1 MAMFKITKG
10 PDTGKEV
17 HIPRSG
23 FTVGRGKS
31 VDFCIADLSVSRVH
45 ASFLMEDGKWIIED
59 QNSNNG
65 VFVNDTRVSRCILKE
80 GDKITLGGTLLVF
93 TDGEKENEKPPA
105 KGTDTSSHVVIDNE
119 SAGFDLDKSIVM
131 DVEEFDRMGSH
142 FSQEGIGVLDA
153 SAAQKSFRK
162 MQAMLRISNAVASI
176 FELRELITE
185 LLNII
190 FAETRA
196 TRGFIMLYDEKR
208 ELVPMAV
215 KKKNADDEAITIS
228 RTIINTVVNEKKAFL
243 SSDLMNDDRYK
254 SGMSIIA
261 HHIKSCMC
269 VPLKYHEEILG
280 VIHIDSDITSSIFSQ
295 DDLELLVALANQAA
309 VCIKNSFLV
318 KKITE
323 EQNKRSRLS
332 QYFPPAQVEMLMKE
346 ENKISLGGKKE
357 EVSIIFCDIRG
368 FTAISEHMEAM
379 EVMDFLNE
387 FFSIMT
393 DIIFSFDG
401 MVDNYMG
408 DCIMA
413 VFGGPFYHEN
423 DHERAVRAAIEMQK
437 AQQKLNKHFM
447 EQGKKPFSIGIGIHS
462 GEVSRGNIG
471 SQQLK
476 KYTVIGSNVNISS
489 RLCSVAKAGE
499 IIISAATASRLP
511 AEIALEKLEPVKV
524 KNVSEPLEIFRV
536 KNFFVHDTLV
546 P

>member
-1 MAMFKITKG
+1 MAMFKIIKG
-10 PDTGKEV
+10 PEQGKEV
-17 HIPRSG
+17 CLSKAD

-45 ASFLMEDGKWIIED
+45 ASFVKEDSKWMIQD

-65 VFVNDTRVSRCILKE
+65 VFVNDVKVSKIELKE
-80 GDKITLGGTLLVF
+80 GDRITLGGTILAF
-93 TDGEKENEKPPA
+93 SDQEKVIA
-105 KGTDTSSHVVIDNE
+105 KAPDTSSHVVIQSE
-119 SAGFDLDKSIVM
+119 AAGFDFDKSIVM
-131 DVEEFDRMGSH
+131 DVEDFDRFSSH
-142 FSQEGIGVLDA
+142 FPQEGIGVLD
-153 SAAQKSFRK
+153 SSVAQKNFKK
-162 MQAMLRISNAVASI
+162 MQAMLRISNAVADI
-176 FELRELITE
+176 FDLKELITE

-196 TRGFIMLYDEKR
+196 TRGFIMLYDENK

-215 KKKNADDEAITIS
+215 KKKNADDEVITIS
-228 RTIINTVVNEKKAFL
+228 KTIINTVVNEKKAFL
-243 SSDLMNDDRYK
+243 NSDLMNDERFK

-309 VCIKNSFLV
+309 VCIKNAYLI

-346 ENKISLGGKKE
+346 EINISLGGKKE
-357 EVSIIFCDIRG
+357 EVTIIFCDIRG
-368 FTAISEHMEAM
+368 FTSISEHMQAM

-387 FFSIMT
+387 FFSVMT
-393 DIIFSFDG
+393 NIIFSFDG

-413 VFGGPFYHEN
+413 VFGGPFNHEN
-423 DHERAVRAAIEMQK
+423 DQERAVKAAIEMQK
-437 AQQKLNKHFM
+437 AQQELNKHFT
-447 EQGKKPFSIGIGIHS
+447 EEGKKPFSIGIGIHS

-471 SQQLK
+471 SEQLK

-499 IIISAATASRLP
+499 IILSAATAARLP
-511 AEIALEKLEPVKV
+511 ADIALEKLEPVKV
-524 KNVSEPLEIFRV
+524 KNVSEPLQIFRV
-536 KNFFVHDTLV
+536 RNFCAHDTAV
-546 P
+546 HR